1 MERSGDFKLI
11 KPLWYISQHRQS
23 ENDMFN
29 QWIYQQPKVT
39 LEKYVCNISSK
50 DEPQNTP
57 ELKWELFRTKHA
69 NSTQSIFYL
78 RLLNE

>member
-1 MERSGDFKLI
+1 
-11 KPLWYISQHRQS
+11 
-23 ENDMFN
+23 MFN
-29 QWIYQQPKVT
+29 QRVYQQPKVT